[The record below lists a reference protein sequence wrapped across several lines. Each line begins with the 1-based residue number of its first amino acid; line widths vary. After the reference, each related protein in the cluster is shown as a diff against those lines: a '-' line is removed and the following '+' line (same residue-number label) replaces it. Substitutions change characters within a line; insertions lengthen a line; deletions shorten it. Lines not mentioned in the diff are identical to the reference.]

1 MRSTRVHPR
10 KGPSK
15 GPLDPPR
22 SSAAGQSPSS
32 LTRLLLGALAASAV
46 VACETVDLGPP
57 PADVNA
63 CRPSQQFFVDEI
75 WPNFLA
81 QDYNGVHCYDAN
93 CHGGASNNSLRLTV
107 PLTAA
112 TIPLSAEWY
121 DNYIA
126 ATQQMKCTNVA
137 ASLLLE
143 KPTTIQPHI
152 GNKLIEPD
160 GPEALLVTRWISEP

>member
-1 MRSTRVHPR
+1 MRGARV
-10 KGPSK
+10 
-15 GPLDPPR
+15 
-22 SSAAGQSPSS
+22 S
-32 LTRLLLGALAASAV
+32 LVLGTLAAAA

-63 CRPSQQFFVDEI
+63 CRPSQQFFADEI
-75 WPNFLA
+75 WPNVLSK
-81 QDYNGVHCYDAN
+81 DYNGVHCTDAT
-93 CHGGASNNSLRLTV
+93 CHGGASNNSLRLLIPINPTPAV
-107 PLTAA
+107 PLTV
-112 TIPLSAEWY
+112 EWY
-121 DNYIA
+121 DNYIS

-160 GPEALLVTRWISEP
+160 GPEAALVKMWISQP